1 MRKKKIDAPKEKP
14 QRAAIYLRVSTAYQ
28 VDRDSLPMQRKDLVG
43 YCEYA
48 LNISDYTIFEDAGY
62 SGKNTDRPAFQKMMM
77 QIRNGMYSHLLVWK
91 IDRISRN
98 LLDFAQM
105 YEELKTLGVT
115 FISRNEQFDTST
127 AMGEAMLK
135 MVLIFAELERK
146 TTAERVTATMI
157 SRANDGTW
165 NGGRVPFGYDY
176 NKETQTFSV
185 NGDESFIV
193 LEMYDL
199 YEKTDSL
206 VHTARELNDRGYV
219 SRQHN
224 PFSPVSVWTILRNPW
239 YIGTYR
245 YNYYKIPGRKAI
257 KDESEWVT
265 VENHHVAIIPKDQK
279 ERIMATLDS
288 NSKLCKQRNIYKSS
302 KHTHVFGGLIYC
314 GSCGKPLGSTPGNLT
329 RDGWHYSKYTCPTR
343 RKSVT
348 LCTGK
353 STSDPIIGEFVFN
366 YILNMLN
373 AQNDFDKISSPE
385 ELEKLLLIGDTFAYI
400 DHIESNGLN
409 DLFNV
414 LSSGTVKGAVFGKGA
429 SLPTKKA
436 TVEPEVARLR
446 NEKQKTERALDRLR
460 SLYLYADEA
469 MSEAEYMIQKNK
481 LEETLED
488 INDQIGMMN
497 TDSWQQ
503 SVSDEEFIQ
512 RASEF
517 IIAQKLSGRKYVNY
531 KRLAMSVDS
540 EVLKNFV
547 VSIIDSITIQDGLVS
562 NIVFKNGLCHT
573 FIFR

>member
-105 YEELKTLGVT
+105 YEELKMLGVT

-224 PFSPVSVWTILRNPW
+224 PFSPVSVWTILRNP
-239 YIGTYR
+239 
-245 YNYYKIPGRKAI
+245 
-257 KDESEWVT
+257 
-265 VENHHVAIIPKDQK
+265 
-279 ERIMATLDS
+279 
-288 NSKLCKQRNIYKSS
+288 
-302 KHTHVFGGLIYC
+302 
-314 GSCGKPLGSTPGNLT
+314 
-329 RDGWHYSKYTCPTR
+329 
-343 RKSVT
+343 
-348 LCTGK
+348 
-353 STSDPIIGEFVFN
+353 
-366 YILNMLN
+366 
-373 AQNDFDKISSPE
+373 
-385 ELEKLLLIGDTFAYI
+385 
-400 DHIESNGLN
+400 
-409 DLFNV
+409 
-414 LSSGTVKGAVFGKGA
+414 
-429 SLPTKKA
+429 
-436 TVEPEVARLR
+436 
-446 NEKQKTERALDRLR
+446 
-460 SLYLYADEA
+460 
-469 MSEAEYMIQKNK
+469 
-481 LEETLED
+481 
-488 INDQIGMMN
+488 
-497 TDSWQQ
+497 
-503 SVSDEEFIQ
+503 
-512 RASEF
+512 
-517 IIAQKLSGRKYVNY
+517 
-531 KRLAMSVDS
+531 
-540 EVLKNFV
+540 
-547 VSIIDSITIQDGLVS
+547 
-562 NIVFKNGLCHT
+562 
-573 FIFR
+573 